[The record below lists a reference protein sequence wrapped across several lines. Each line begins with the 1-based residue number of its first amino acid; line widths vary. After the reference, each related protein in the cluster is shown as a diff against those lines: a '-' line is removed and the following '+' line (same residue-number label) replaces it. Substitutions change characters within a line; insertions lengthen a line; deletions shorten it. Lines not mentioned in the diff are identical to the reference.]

1 MGKERDFW
9 PKTKQYNKEKIKY
22 KKRKREKEREDDDH
36 LCDDGRMAQ
45 AMAGL
50 V

>member
-9 PKTKQYNKEKIKY
+9 PKAKQYNKEKMKY
-22 KKRKREKEREDDDH
+22 KREKEREDNDH
-36 LCDDGRMAQ
+36 LCDDVGRMAQ